1 MSKSGAKVLIIGDP
15 HFKVSNRRE
24 TDIMVKDIL
33 DEAKKHQPH
42 FIVVLGDVLDR
53 HEIIHVNPLTRA
65 ISFLQAL
72 TQYAPTYVLI
82 GNHDLKNNQEFLSEE
97 HPFTALKSWKDI
109 TIVDRPLART
119 IGDQCFVFVPY
130 VPPGQFLA
138 ALERT
143 SSEGTPSEVPVWTK
157 ARCIFAHQEFRGCHM
172 GAIISSEGDVWNPEW
187 PLVISGHIHDYQQL
201 QRNMLYPGTPIQH
214 TYSDRQDKGITL
226 CHFPPSTDEYQC
238 TRLTLTV
245 PLKHIVRLSYHQ
257 LTRPPV
263 VQGEAKIII
272 SGTSNEIKGLQS
284 HPTIEAWKKEGHKI
298 VFKTLAG
305 DKGNT
310 LATPNTQV
318 RSYREELL
326 SALQEQP
333 TLLSLYQEI
342 FPHQ

>member
-1 MSKSGAKVLIIGDP
+1 MSVKALIIGDP

-72 TQYAPTYVLI
+72 TRYAPTYVLI

-109 TIVDRPLART
+109 TIVDRPISR
-119 IGDQCFVFVPY
+119 IIQDQSFVFVPY
-130 VPPGQFLA
+130 VPPGQFLQ
-138 ALERT
+138 ALEHLPLSDVT
-143 SSEGTPSEVPVWTK
+143 HWTK

-201 QRNMLYPGTPIQH
+201 QRNLLYPGTPIQH

-226 CHFPPSTDEYQC
+226 CHFPPNTDDYQS

-245 PLKHIVRLSYHQ
+245 PLKHIVRLSYTQ
-257 LTRPPV
+257 LTHPPTIR
-263 VQGEAKIII
+263 GEAKIII

-284 HPTIEAWKKEGHKI
+284 HPTIDAWKRDGHKI
-298 VFKTLAG
+298 VFKTLASA
-305 DKGNT
+305 NVST
-310 LATPNTQV
+310 ASLAQV
-318 RSYREELL
+318 RPYREELL

-333 TLLSLYQEI
+333 TLLSLYREI